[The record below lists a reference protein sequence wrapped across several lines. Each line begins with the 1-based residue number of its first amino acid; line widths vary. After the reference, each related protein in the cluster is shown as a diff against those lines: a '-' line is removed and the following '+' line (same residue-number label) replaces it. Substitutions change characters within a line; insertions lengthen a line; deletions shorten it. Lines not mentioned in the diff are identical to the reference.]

1 MRLKRDSISPVRP
14 ATGTVRR
21 LVISGA
27 AALLLSGSLAAC
39 TSETFTHGY
48 VVTDEVLAQIPVGS
62 SREQVLLALG
72 TPSTVGTLG
81 GEVFY
86 YISQTM
92 VQQARFMKP
101 KLVDQR
107 VLAVYFDDQGRV
119 RELGHYGMKDGKV
132 FDYIS
137 RRTRTGGSDYG
148 FVTQILQGA
157 TVGPSMNR

>member
-1 MRLKRDSISPVRP
+1 MI
-14 ATGTVRR
+14 TGTVA
-21 LVISGA
+21 I
-27 AALLLSGSLAAC
+27 LLAGGLAAC

-48 VVTDEVLAQIPVGS
+48 VVTDELLAQIPVGS

-107 VLAVYFDDQGRV
+107 VLAVYFDKEGRV
-119 RELGHYGMKDGKV
+119 TEIGNYGMKDGKV
-132 FDYIS
+132 FDYIT

-157 TVGPSMNR
+157 AVGPSMAR

>member
-1 MRLKRDSISPVRP
+1 MAV
-14 ATGTVRR
+14 
-21 LVISGA
+21 
-27 AALLLSGSLAAC
+27 LLAGGVAGC

-107 VLAVYFDDQGRV
+107 VLAVYFDKEGRV
-119 RELGHYGMKDGKV
+119 TEIGHYGMKDGKV
-132 FDYIS
+132 FDYIT

-157 TVGPSMNR
+157 AVGPSAAR

>member
-1 MRLKRDSISPVRP
+1 MRLKSDSISTVRP
-14 ATGTVRR
+14 AAGSLRRMLLAGTTV
-21 LVISGA
+21 
-27 AALLLSGSLAAC
+27 LLLAGGLSAC
-39 TSETFTHGY
+39 ASETFTHGY
-48 VVTDEVLAQIPVGS
+48 LVTDEVLAQIPVGS

-92 VQQARFMKP
+92 VQKARFMKP
-101 KLVDQR
+101 ELVDQR
-107 VLAVYFDDQGRV
+107 VLAIYFDDQGRI
-119 RELGHYGMKDGKV
+119 REIGHYGMKDGKV

-157 TVGPSMNR
+157 SVGPSVH